1 MTQTKQ
7 HKWFNLRLYVDM
19 LRQLKLVGFILAGA
33 CVVIT
38 LLPPTVNL
46 INGYAPG
53 EIHIAEIAPAL
64 WGFIYLGG
72 AGLIYAAFSYL
83 TQRNA
88 CDFYYSLPSKARAIY
103 LSNIAAVATWIL
115 GTVVGTVLLGWI
127 GYGLCGAWTNF
138 SSVLC
143 LIAYFT
149 SGTLLVAAC
158 ATIAVCISGTKFS
171 NLTLTALILF
181 LPRFLLTMVGLSICE
196 VARNVPQSA
205 LPFLLTPNCNVTAMP
220 FSLFT
225 SGFGTES
232 LEVITSIPAY
242 LYTLGLAL
250 VWFALGLWL
259 YCRRRSETA
268 GQSAPSRLMQ
278 HVYRCALT
286 VPLLAVIGFWAITD
300 YRSLSEL
307 LESDPA
313 IVLVLVALSAIL
325 YFAYELITTKRFKN
339 LLSTLPLFL
348 ALAVAIPLAAYLP
361 SKGIANVML
370 SRSATAEELDSVQI
384 ALHDGYGRP
393 TYSQIAT
400 DEIDYESETLLALLA
415 KAHERTINDIEE
427 GFSAFS
433 GMVAYE
439 VTFDTGFSSFTRKV
453 ALTERENRQLRQLIM
468 ENPKYI
474 AAQRELPK
482 PGEVHSLTFNGTGV
496 SDELWKLYLS
506 ELSAYS
512 GETYDKAI
520 TDSPYV
526 DFLLLS
532 VSGDRGVTSYRSS
545 YPLNSYTPKTLAA
558 CIREL
563 NARSI
568 NSLKVAAN
576 AYADPESGNMSYGWV
591 QIDFLN
597 CGNYYN
603 SVNVDYNRY
612 DGTLNHMIAY
622 VNGGKTK
629 ALDPG
634 DNPLTELMARAIA
647 ETPTAH
653 ETIDSAVPMLLIR
666 FSCEDAN
673 EDGWSYYDGTV
684 YLPVTELEAEEIFAS
699 FMPEQ
704 DNELAK

>member
-19 LRQLKLVGFILAGA
+19 LRQLKLVGCILAGA

-38 LLPPTVNL
+38 LLPPAVNL
-46 INGYAPG
+46 IDGRTPG
-53 EIHIAEIAPAL
+53 DIHIAEIAPVL

-88 CDFYYSLPSKARAIY
+88 CDFYHSLPSKARAIY
-103 LSNIAAVATWIL
+103 LSNIAAAATWIL
-115 GTVVGTVLLGWI
+115 GTVVGTVFVGWI
-127 GYGLCGAWTNF
+127 SYGLCGAWANF
-138 SSVLC
+138 SYVLY

-158 ATIAVCISGTKFS
+158 AAIAVCISGTKFS
-171 NLTLTALILF
+171 NLTITVLILF
-181 LPRFLLTMVGLSICE
+181 LPRFLLTLVGQSICE
-196 VARNVPQSA
+196 IARNVPQSA
-205 LPFLLTPNCNVTAMP
+205 LPFLLTPNCNITAMP
-220 FSLFT
+220 FSIFT
-225 SGFGTES
+225 SGFGTEP
-232 LEVITSIPAY
+232 LEVITSISAY

-286 VPLLAVIGFWAITD
+286 VPLLAVIGFWAIMD
-300 YRSLSEL
+300 YQSLPEL

-348 ALAVAIPLAAYLP
+348 GLAVVVPLAAYLP
-361 SKGIANVML
+361 GTGIANAML
-370 SRSATAEELDSVQI
+370 FRSATAEELSSVRI
-384 ALHDGYGRP
+384 ALNDSFGRP
-393 TYSQIAT
+393 TYSQIVT
-400 DEIDYESETLLALLA
+400 DEIDYKSETMLALLA
-415 KAHERTINDIEE
+415 KAHERTVNDIQE
-427 GFSAFS
+427 GYSAFS

-453 ALTERENRQLRQLIM
+453 ALTNQENRQLRALIT
-468 ENPKYI
+468 ENAEYI

-482 PGEVHSLTFNGTGV
+482 PNEVHSILFNGASV
-496 SDELWKLYLS
+496 SDALWELYRS
-506 ELSAYS
+506 ELNAYS

-520 TDSPYV
+520 TEAPYIDLMMLTV
-526 DFLLLS
+526 N
-532 VSGDRGVTSYRSS
+532 GDRGVTTYRSS

-563 NARSI
+563 NTRSVHA
-568 NSLKVAAN
+568 LAFAAE
-576 AYADPESGNMSYGWV
+576 AYADPGSGKLNYGWV
-591 QIDFLN
+591 QIDFMN

-612 DGTLNHMIAY
+612 NGAANQLIAY
-622 VNGGKTK
+622 INGGKTK

-634 DNPLTELMARAIA
+634 DNPLTDLLARVIA
-647 ETPTAH
+647 EAPTAH
-653 ETIDSAVPMLLIR
+653 ETIDSAVPMLMIR
-666 FSCEDAN
+666 FSCERAEGND
-673 EDGWSYYDGTV
+673 WSYYDGMV

-699 FMPEQ
+699 FMPEP
-704 DNELAK
+704 DNNLAR